1 MYIGKKINQI
11 QGYKVQH
18 RKSGQYFY
26 NNLKWNTINEN
37 IESLHCTPKTN
48 TLLYVHYISIRKK

>member
-48 TLLYVHYISIRKK
+48 IVL